1 MCNSENHDIS
11 AISDNFRICTD
22 DEYDN
27 AKSGDDDGDNDD
39 EDNGD
44 DKLIKKKLLKRLVMC
59 LVV

>member
-44 DKLIKKKLLKRLVMC
+44 DKLIKKNY
-59 LVV
+59 